1 MDIGSTIRTIRT
13 NHGLSQDQ
21 MAELF
26 HVTRQTVSN
35 WENNRHYPDLS
46 TLIKISEEFGLSLD
60 EIVKSDEAFV
70 AEVDNN
76 KKQLSKLQRIVK
88 IVIMISFAIILAM
101 SGLFILFYYANL
113 PTSDAK
119 RVTTDTD
126 AKMIVSL
133 PGMKSTPSRAIT
145 RTYSGDKWK
154 SFSDVK
160 KNQERIET
168 SGRNEGDIP
177 CVYTRTRDEGDIVFV
192 FQDGNYNNFEPEII
206 YIKIFRYSW
215 PPQEKVEE
223 RNIQL
228 QSAYKDG
235 ALVIN
240 AQDFADSNLLNQGE
254 MDNAI
259 FEIQYRYDGELYV
272 SLTAINVFYDDHI
285 DWGAEE

>member
-215 PPQEKVEE
+215 PPQEKVSR
-223 RNIQL
+223 RN
-228 QSAYKDG
+228 G
-235 ALVIN
+235 
-240 AQDFADSNLLNQGE
+240 
-254 MDNAI
+254 
-259 FEIQYRYDGELYV
+259 
-272 SLTAINVFYDDHI
+272 
-285 DWGAEE
+285 

>member
-1 MDIGSTIRTIRT
+1 
-13 NHGLSQDQ
+13 
-21 MAELF
+21 
-26 HVTRQTVSN
+26 
-35 WENNRHYPDLS
+35 
-46 TLIKISEEFGLSLD
+46 
-60 EIVKSDEAFV
+60 
-70 AEVDNN
+70 
-76 KKQLSKLQRIVK
+76 
-88 IVIMISFAIILAM
+88 
-101 SGLFILFYYANL
+101 
-113 PTSDAK
+113 
-119 RVTTDTD
+119 
-126 AKMIVSL
+126 
-133 PGMKSTPSRAIT
+133 MKSTPSRAIT

>member
-46 TLIKISEEFGLSLD
+46 TLIIISEEFGLSLD

-70 AEVDNN
+70 AEVDSN

-88 IVIMISFAIILAM
+88 IVIVISFAIILAM

-126 AKMIVSL
+126 VKMIVSL

-160 KNQERIET
+160 KNQERIIT

-177 CVYTRTRDEGDIVFV
+177 CVYTRTREEAEVDLL
-192 FQDGNYNNFEPEII
+192 FQNNYYYNIEPEITDI
-206 YIKIFRYSW
+206 QLFRYSW
-215 PPQEKVEE
+215 PSEE
-223 RNIQL
+223 GMTRRSIKIPYESNGGTL
-228 QSAYKDG
+228 T
-235 ALVIN
+235 IN
-240 AQDFADSNLLNQGE
+240 AQDIADQKILDQGD
-254 MDNAI
+254 MDNAV
-259 FEIQYRYDGELYV
+259 FEIHYKIENQEYV
-272 SLTAINVFYDDHI
+272 SISAINIFFDDYI
-285 DWGAEE
+285 DWGFDE